1 MLPAA
6 GGVVSLPLPVLQATS
21 IESTEMSAKRL
32 AIIFTN
38 FIVGKSSD
46 FFYDIH
52 VIVYTIR
59 RIKSRFYFEYI
70 TGPVDAAEY
79 ENAAEKLEFPYTAG
93 IVEVNGTVQNQ
104 GYNYFNYGET
114 PEQLNDYIGKTY
126 YYYSADYRSY
136 QKIIYTALHLSY
148 LNLTFIN
155 DDTFEVSYYDNSL
168 KCTQT
173 LRIKTDSYT
182 VVYFNT
188 AE

>member
-1 MLPAA
+1 MKKFITILLLAVMCFTFVA
-6 GGVVSLPLPVLQATS
+6 CNNSDKDDSS
-21 IESTEMSAKRL
+21 IQVQQ
-32 AIIFTN
+32 IIYANGADSITL
-38 FIVGKSSD
+38 
-46 FFYDIH
+46 
-52 VIVYTIR
+52 T
-59 RIKSRFYFEYI
+59 SRFYFEY
-70 TGPVDAAEY
+70 TTDLVDAAEY

-93 IVEVNGTVQNQ
+93 IIEVNGTVKHQ
-104 GYNYFNYGET
+104 GSYYSNRGET

-126 YYYSADYRSY
+126 YYPADYGNY
-136 QKIIYTALHLSY
+136 KKITYTALHLSY

-168 KCTQT
+168 KGTQT